1 VSASYHLI
9 RFEGA
14 LDISRYPEFRKSF
27 EEAPASVPALVDLT
41 DADSA
46 DSIFLSELLMARRRH
61 RAPFSVL
68 IAPGSHLAKL
78 FDIAGLG
85 VKMNVYTD
93 LSAAAES
100 LALGQEADRL
110 KAD

>member
-14 LDISRYPEFRKSF
+14 LDISRYPEFRKAF

-41 DADSA
+41 EAESA

-61 RAPFSVL
+61 AAPFSVL
-68 IAPGSHLAKL
+68 IAPVSHLAKL
-78 FDIAGLG
+78 FVIAGLG
-85 VKMNVYTD
+85 AKVNVYTD
-93 LSAAAES
+93 LSKAVE
-100 LALGQEADRL
+100 ALDVHRETEGLRAD
-110 KAD
+110 